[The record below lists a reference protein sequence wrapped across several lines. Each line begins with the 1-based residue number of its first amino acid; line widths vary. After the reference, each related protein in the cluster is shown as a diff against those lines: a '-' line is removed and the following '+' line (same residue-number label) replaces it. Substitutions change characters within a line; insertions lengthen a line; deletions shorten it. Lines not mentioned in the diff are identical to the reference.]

1 MFINFSKSLHS
12 FTSCFLPGIDDYRK
26 GPFPW
31 THGDASVMNIDIVDA
46 LPQVYPFDELADQCW
61 FDVRPKNRTRFSCE
75 NPGEYWV
82 SCSSSEILPEGWNCS
97 NINKSKAGT
106 HRGPGIRLRGSTW
119 PYR

>member
-1 MFINFSKSLHS
+1 
-12 FTSCFLPGIDDYRK
+12 
-26 GPFPW
+26 
-31 THGDASVMNIDIVDA
+31 MNIDIVDA

-82 SCSSSEILPEGWNCS
+82 SCSSSEILPEGWNCD
-97 NINKSKAGT
+97 NINKSKDGT